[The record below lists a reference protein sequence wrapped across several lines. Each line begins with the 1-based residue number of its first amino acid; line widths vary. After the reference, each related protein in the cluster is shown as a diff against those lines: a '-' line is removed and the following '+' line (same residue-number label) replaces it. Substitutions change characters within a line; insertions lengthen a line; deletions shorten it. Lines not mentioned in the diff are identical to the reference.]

1 MANNPTRPSA
11 RFGSGL
17 VVAAT
22 LAVTATV
29 ADACSRVLWAPE
41 DGNVVVGRTQDWTEK
56 VGSTLR
62 KFPRGQERVSPGVEN
77 PLRWT
82 STYGSLA
89 NIGYDLGTHEG
100 VNERGLSAHLLYL
113 AEAAEFGAR
122 DPSVPGL
129 SITQWAQYVLDN
141 FATVSEAVAAF
152 EAADFQ
158 VVPLILPNGKPT
170 QFHLSIQDATG
181 DSAIFEYVGDGD
193 LAIYHDR
200 RYTVMTNEPTYDQQI
215 ENLKKYRSFGGDR
228 PLPGERTPA
237 DRFVRA
243 AYYVN
248 ALPAPASADES
259 AAFMFSVIRNV
270 SVPFGAADPDRP
282 NVSNTIFRSVIDLT
296 AERYFFE
303 STFAPN
309 VVWVDYGELDF
320 SAGSGELELKVE
332 ERIFSL
338 SGDVTGDLA
347 PAEPFVFGGG

>member
-1 MANNPTRPSA
+1 MAENPMTPAATVA
-11 RFGSGL
+11 RG
-17 VVAAT
+17 VVAAAA

-41 DGNVVVGRTQDWTEK
+41 DGNVLVGRTQDWTEQ
-56 VGSTLR
+56 VGSKLR

-77 PLRWT
+77 PLSWT
-82 STYGSLA
+82 SQYGSLA

-100 VNERGLSAHLLYL
+100 VNERGLSAHILYL
-113 AEAAEFGAR
+113 AGAAEFGER
-122 DPSVPGL
+122 NPSVAGL

-152 EAADFQ
+152 EEAEFQ
-158 VVPLILPNGKPT
+158 VVPLILPNGKST

-181 DSAIFEYVGDGD
+181 DSAVFEYVNGGE
-193 LAIYHDR
+193 LKIYHDR

-215 ENLKKYRSFGGDR
+215 ENLKQYRSFGGDR

-248 ALPAPASADES
+248 ALPAPANADEA

-296 AERYFFE
+296 TQRYFFE

-309 VVWVDYGELDF
+309 VVWVDYNELDF
-320 SAGSGELELKVE
+320 GADSGELELKVE

-347 PAEPFVFGGG
+347 PSEPFEFGGG